1 MKWIDAEQK
10 VNITI
15 FDEQTDDRKI
25 ETMTIEE
32 ILDTY
37 TDEGCPEGWS
47 DFECDWI
54 PCSKKKPK
62 IGIDVLIRFER
73 NCAVGFYSNG
83 SWNINSGNGYYTGL
97 VSSEDQPIAWK
108 PLPEPWEGEQE

>member
-1 MKWIDAEQK
+1 MTKKKAIIWLINLTADIGKAEHRALWHY
-10 VNITI
+10 
-15 FDEQTDDRKI
+15 EQALS
-25 ETMTIEE
+25 E
-32 ILDTY
+32 IREMLEKD
-37 TDEGCPEGWS
+37 
-47 DFECDWI
+47 DWI

-62 IGIDVLIRFER
+62 IGVDVLIRFER

-108 PLPEPWEGEQE
+108 PLSEPWEGEQDE